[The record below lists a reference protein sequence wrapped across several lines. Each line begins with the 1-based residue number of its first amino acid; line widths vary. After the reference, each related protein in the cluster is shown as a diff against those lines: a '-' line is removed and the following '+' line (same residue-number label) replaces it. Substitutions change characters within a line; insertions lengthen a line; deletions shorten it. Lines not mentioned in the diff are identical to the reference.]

1 MKTIVIIVAIL
12 DIIMLLSTL
21 ICGLW
26 ISGQNL
32 TGEALVSSRTFHR
45 NIAIASI
52 VLSVIVILWMLFAYV
67 R

>member
-1 MKTIVIIVAIL
+1 MKTVVTILAIL
-12 DIIMLLSTL
+12 DIVLLLSTL

-32 TGEALVSSRTFHR
+32 AGEELASALAFHR
-45 NIAIASI
+45 SIAIASV
-52 VLSVIVILWMLFAYV
+52 VLSLIVILWMLFAYV

>member
-1 MKTIVIIVAIL
+1 MKTIVIIVAVL
-12 DIIMLLSTL
+12 DIILLLSTL

-26 ISGQNL
+26 ISSQNL
-32 TGEALVSSRTFHR
+32 TGDALASSRAFHR
-45 NIAIASI
+45 NIAIASV